1 MMRLLSIEAYKLF
14 RQSRTYYAI
23 LALLFIEAIVLLSA
37 YYQGAE
43 IIDLVLSNVKDT
55 FYFQGNLLNGNLIIY
70 FILNSFWFHVP
81 LLCMIIVS
89 GMLTTEYQ
97 EKTLET
103 VFMQPV
109 IKWKYLLAKYIVA
122 IVFTVFLVLLLSLTS
137 FL

>member
-103 VFMQPV
+103 VFMQTV

-122 IVFTVFLVLLLSLTS
+122 IVPLN
-137 FL
+137 